1 VLSVRCAQVLKAPE
15 LSLLQLLEVI
25 FGILLAW
32 VGANEVPSNSILAG
46 GALVIG
52 ALVVNELIGWR
63 QRI

>member
-1 VLSVRCAQVLKAPE
+1 
-15 LSLLQLLEVI
+15 LLEVI

-32 VGANEVPSNSILAG
+32 VGANEVPSAAVLTG
-46 GALVIG
+46 GSLVIG